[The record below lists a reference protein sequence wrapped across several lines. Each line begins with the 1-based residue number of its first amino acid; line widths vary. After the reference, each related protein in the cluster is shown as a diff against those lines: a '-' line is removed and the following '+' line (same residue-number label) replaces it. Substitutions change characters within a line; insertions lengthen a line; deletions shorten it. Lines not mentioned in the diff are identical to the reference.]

1 MRFGQE
7 TFEAEKRTA
16 SNNYALAWF
25 IKARRGLPPGVDLE
39 KAADFYFSCC
49 SISVSPFLAL
59 SVPLPYA
66 ILPTCSRLAFPSAT
80 YDLHQPDMDS

>member
-25 IKARRGLPPGVDLE
+25 IKARRGLPEGVGVDLT
-39 KAADFYFSCC
+39 ADFYHSCC
-49 SISVSPFLAL
+49 SIEVKL
-59 SVPLPYA
+59 
-66 ILPTCSRLAFPSAT
+66 
-80 YDLHQPDMDS
+80 